1 MKTVSSIE
9 TQDKVH
15 TFPSA
20 AVGTAAAVLIL
31 GGVATMIWRKQSAAD
46 AEESYIRV

>member
-1 MKTVSSIE
+1 MKTANSIE
-9 TQDKVH
+9 IQDKVQ

-31 GGVATMIWRKQSAAD
+31 GGAATMIWRKQSAAD
-46 AEESYIRV
+46 TESFVRV